1 MLYFSGVVALLASST
16 AFPFSRGKSVG
27 YSILLLRGDEPVS
40 ISRFPLSSSRC
51 TNIDEWYR
59 QTSPHPTVSLLLLS
73 RRFLVNKRNSET
85 LPCFSPDPFEFVRT
99 GNDPNRLTP
108 P

>member
-1 MLYFSGVVALLASST
+1 MLYFSGVVSLLASST

-27 YSILLLRGDEPVS
+27 YCILFLRGDEPVS

-59 QTSPHPTVSLLLLS
+59 QTSPHLTVSLLLLS

-85 LPCFSPDPFEFVRT
+85 RPLFLFRPVRVCP
-99 GNDPNRLTP
+99 GWQ
-108 P
+108 